1 MRLETNRA
9 DITDVRIADAEI
21 REIGEGQV
29 RLTIDR
35 FGYSANNI
43 TYAAAGDTLKYW
55 DFFPTGYDSHGIV
68 PVWGYADVAAS
79 NCEGIEV
86 GARYFGYWP
95 SGDSL
100 VVEPAKVTPD
110 RFFDASAHRSE
121 LAATYNFYRRTDQ
134 LDADAENRH
143 MLLFPLYVTSWCL
156 WDALSKDG
164 WFGASRIVIASASSK
179 TAIGLA
185 FALSQDEN
193 APDVVGLTSPS
204 NTDFV
209 EGLGL
214 YDTVLTY
221 DDLEI
226 LDPSVLTAIVDMSG
240 NATTI
245 GRLHTHLGDAMRQ
258 TLDVGLTHWEAPRRD
273 DARIRDRSTFFFA
286 PAHIAARSKEWG
298 ADEFARR
305 TNTFMQAATEDSK
318 RWMAVETLSGLDALA
333 DLHPKMAR
341 GESDPAKGFVI
352 DV

>member
-1 MRLETNRA
+1 MQVETNKI
-9 DITDVRIADAEI
+9 DITDVRIVEADVAEL
-21 REIGEGQV
+21 GAGQV
-29 RLTIDR
+29 QLTVDR

-55 DFFPTGYDSHGIV
+55 DFFPTGAEGWGVV

-95 SGDSL
+95 SADSL
-100 VVEPAKVTPD
+100 IVKPAKVTPE
-110 RFFDASAHRSE
+110 RFFDASVHRSE
-121 LAATYNFYRRTDQ
+121 LAATYNFYRRAEQ
-134 LDADAENRH
+134 PDADAENRH
-143 MLLFPLYVTSWCL
+143 MLLFPLYITSWCL
-156 WDALSKDG
+156 WDALSKDD
-164 WFGASRIVIASASSK
+164 WFGAQRVVIASASSK

-193 APDVVGLTSPS
+193 APEVVGLTSPS
-204 NTDFV
+204 NTSFV

-221 DDLEI
+221 DDLKT
-226 LDPSVLTAIVDMSG
+226 LDASIPTAIVDMSG

-245 GRLHTHLGDAMRQ
+245 GRLHTHLGEAMRQ

-286 PAHIAARSKEWG
+286 PAHIAARTKEWG
-298 ADEFARR
+298 GDEFARR
-305 TNTFMQAATEDSK
+305 TNVFMAAATEDSK
-318 RWMAVETLSGLDALA
+318 RWMDVEILSGLNALA
-333 DLHPKMAR
+333 ELHPKMAR
-341 GESDPAKGFVI
+341 GESNPAKGFVI

>member
-1 MRLETNRA
+1 MQLETSKT
-9 DITDVRIADAEI
+9 DITDVRIAELDACELSA
-21 REIGEGQV
+21 GQV
-29 RLTIDR
+29 RLTVDR

-43 TYAAAGDTLKYW
+43 TYAAAGETLKYW
-55 DFFPTGYDSHGIV
+55 DFFPTGTEGWGIV

-79 NCEGIEV
+79 NCDGIEV

-100 VVEPAKVTPD
+100 VVQPAKVKPE

-121 LAATYNFYRRTDQ
+121 LATTYNFYRRADQ
-134 LDADAENRH
+134 ANSDAENRH
-143 MLLFPLYVTSWCL
+143 MLLFPLYITSWCL
-156 WDALSKDG
+156 WDALVKDD
-164 WFGASRIVIASASSK
+164 WFGAKRIAIASASSK

-193 APDVVGLTSPS
+193 APEVVGLTSPA
-204 NTDFV
+204 NTGFV
-209 EGLGL
+209 EGLHL
-214 YDTVLTY
+214 HDTVLTY
-221 DDLEI
+221 DDLET
-226 LDPSVLTAIVDMSG
+226 LDPSVPTAIVDMSG

-305 TNTFMQAATEDSK
+305 TNAFMMAATEDSK
-318 RWMAVETLSGLDALA
+318 RWMEVDILSGLDALA

-341 GESDPAKGFVI
+341 GGSDPANGFVI
-352 DV
+352 AV

>member
-1 MRLETNRA
+1 MQLETNKS
-9 DITDVRIADAEI
+9 DITEVRIADNPVADMKP
-21 REIGEGQV
+21 GQV
-29 RLTIDR
+29 RLTVDR

-55 DFFPTGYDSHGIV
+55 EFFPTGNENHGVV
-68 PVWGYADVAAS
+68 PVWGYADVEAS
-79 NCEGIEV
+79 NCDGIEV

-100 VVEPAKVTPD
+100 VVEPAKITLE

-121 LAATYNFYRRTDQ
+121 LAATYNFYRRANQPDT
-134 LDADAENRH
+134 DAENRH

-156 WDALSKDG
+156 WDALAKEN
-164 WFGASRIVIASASSK
+164 WFGAERVVIASASSK

-185 FALSQDEN
+185 FALSQDDD
-193 APDVVGLTSPS
+193 APQIIGLTSPS
-204 NTDFV
+204 NTGFV

-221 DDLEI
+221 DDLET
-226 LDPSVLTAIVDMSG
+226 LDPTMATAIVDMSG

-245 GRLHTHLGDAMRQ
+245 GRLHSHLGDAMRQ

-305 TNTFMQAATEDSK
+305 TNTFMAAATEDSK
-318 RWMAVETLSGLDALA
+318 RWMEIETLSGLEALA